1 MLLNIS
7 FYRPLRLLLAPC
19 PTHPHASPC
28 IFSHILPLSP
38 FHAWTAS
45 NSVTLQRCRNSS
57 RWLSP
62 WQIYLYRFVLTASLH
77 MAYIAIIRIPWDN
90 MGYHRIIW
98 QNISCDF
105 CFVMPSL
112 ALTVTNAVRHFRSR
126 SSCTSSWPRNSE
138 KSTFYEMDLC
148 ISFVSGCLVLSYT
161 NIVIPLYSTFLQYL

>member
-62 WQIYLYRFVLTASLH
+62 WQIYLYRFVLTASLTWH
-77 MAYIAIIRIPWDN
+77 TLPSFAYHGITWDIIGLYGRTYP
-90 MGYHRIIW
+90 
-98 QNISCDF
+98 
-105 CFVMPSL
+105 
-112 ALTVTNAVRHFRSR
+112 VTSA
-126 SSCTSSWPRNSE
+126 SSCPLWPWQSPMLFGTSAAGPPAPVPGQEIQKSPRSM
-138 KSTFYEMDLC
+138 KWICASA
-148 ISFVSGCLVLSYT
+148 
-161 NIVIPLYSTFLQYL
+161 LYLDAWYFHTPT